1 MEAYP
6 IKFIPILKEKIWG
19 GEKLRQMLNKNSN
32 SKNIGESW
40 EISGVEENI
49 SIVSN
54 GLYKGHSINTL
65 ICKFKVDFLGYH
77 NSKTFGENFPLL
89 IKFLDAKT
97 NLSVQVHPDDDMAS
111 AYHNAYGKTEMWY
124 IMNSDKDAEIILGLK
139 NDNTDNRVLS
149 KIDASNV
156 DAIFNT
162 EKVKQGDSYFIPA
175 GTIHA
180 IGAGVLAAEIQQ
192 TSDITY
198 RVYDWDRIDEKGH
211 KRELHVDLAQKATKI
226 FNPSAKSK
234 YHLEHDKT
242 SNLVDCNYFTTNIF
256 QVNGSQ
262 IRNYKNL
269 DSFVIYMCVEG
280 MSEITVNNHKEY
292 LTFGETVLIPANS
305 DEVLF
310 NSQSAKLLEI
320 YIDSKV
326 YKCEKLA
333 C

>member
-1 MEAYP
+1 M
-6 IKFIPILKEKIWG
+6 KEKIWG
-19 GEKLRQMLNKNSN
+19 GEKLSQILNKNSN

-54 GLYKGHSINTL
+54 GLYEGYSLNTL
-65 ICKFKVDFLGYH
+65 ICKFKADFLGYH
-77 NSKTFGENFPLL
+77 NSETFGKNFPLL

-97 NLSVQVHPDDDMAS
+97 NLSVQVHPDDEMANT
-111 AYHNAYGKTEMWY
+111 YHNAYGKTEMWY

-139 NDNTDNRVLS
+139 NDNTDKRVLS
-149 KIDASNV
+149 NINASNV
-156 DAIFNT
+156 DTIFNI

-198 RVYDWDRIDEKGH
+198 RVYDWDRIDKNGH
-211 KRELHVDLAQKATKI
+211 KRLLHADLAQKATKI
-226 FNPSAKSK
+226 FNSNVKSE
-234 YHLEHDKT
+234 YNLEHDKT

-262 IRNYKNL
+262 IRNYKHL

-280 MSEITVNNHKEY
+280 LSEIIVNNHKER
-292 LTFGETVLIPANS
+292 LTFGETILIPAKTT
-305 DEVLF
+305 EVLF
-310 NSQSAKLLEI
+310 NSQDAKILEV
-320 YIDSKV
+320 YIDSKTS
-326 YKCEKLA
+326 KCKNLA
-333 C
+333 S

>member
-1 MEAYP
+1 
-6 IKFIPILKEKIWG
+6 
-19 GEKLRQMLNKNSN
+19 
-32 SKNIGESW
+32 
-40 EISGVEENI
+40 
-49 SIVSN
+49 
-54 GLYKGHSINTL
+54 
-65 ICKFKVDFLGYH
+65 
-77 NSKTFGENFPLL
+77 
-89 IKFLDAKT
+89 
-97 NLSVQVHPDDDMAS
+97 
-111 AYHNAYGKTEMWY
+111 
-124 IMNSDKDAEIILGLK
+124 MNSDKDAEIILGLK
-139 NDNTDNRVLS
+139 NDNTDNRVLN

-156 DAIFNT
+156 DAIVNT

-180 IGAGVLAAEIQQ
+180 IGASVLAPETRQ

-211 KRELHVDLAQKATKI
+211 KRELHADLAQKATKI
-226 FNPSAKSK
+226 FKPSAKNK

-242 SNLVDCNYFTTNIF
+242 SNLVDCNYFTTTIF

-292 LTFGETVLIPANS
+292 LTFGETVLILANS

-326 YKCEKLA
+326 SKCKKLA